1 MAQTSKQITD
11 SQMRHSLVNAMGGL
25 TSAIENIHSDPK
37 LAERLLKL
45 SLEKFKTALQILDRE
60 ANEKQQI

>member
-1 MAQTSKQITD
+1 MPQTSKQIAD
-11 SQMRHSLVNAMGGL
+11 SKIRHSLVNAMGGI

-45 SLEKFKTALQILDRE
+45 SLEKFETALQILDRE
-60 ANEKQQI
+60 ANDKQQI